1 MIVAAAHSPEE
12 VSPVGSHERW
22 TALLDI
28 LGRQER
34 LEVTAAAAE
43 LGVSVATIRRDLD
56 HLAEQQLLTRTR
68 GGAAPA
74 SIAYDLPLRH
84 KSSRFAQQKLRIG
97 TAAAAL
103 IPTGSV
109 VGLNGGTTTS
119 QVARA
124 LVTRGPEEYAPDNDL
139 GDGPDDGIAFTVVT
153 NALNIANDLA
163 VRRSVKLVVTGGVA
177 RPSSYELLGPLAEP
191 TLVRVHLDYAVLGV
205 DGFDL
210 RVGAT
215 ADHEGEAA
223 VTAQMVARA
232 DHVILVADSSKL
244 DRTSFARVCTAAA
257 VRTLV
262 TDTDADPAF
271 LDSVRAAG
279 IDVTVA

>member
-1 MIVAAAHSPEE
+1 MPEE

-28 LGRQER
+28 LGRQGR
-34 LEVTAAAAE
+34 LEVAAVAAE
-43 LGVSVATIRRDLD
+43 LGVSLATIRRDLD

-68 GGAAPA
+68 GGAAAA

-84 KSSRFAQQKLRIG
+84 KSSRFAQQKARIG
-97 TAAAAL
+97 AAAAAL

-124 LVTRGPEEYAPDNDL
+124 LVTRAPGDTPDNEPD
-139 GDGPDDGIAFTVVT
+139 DGPDDGIAFTIVT

-177 RPSSYELLGPLAEP
+177 RPRSYELLGPLAEP

-210 RVGAT
+210 PVGAT

-244 DRTSFARVCTAAA
+244 NRTSFARVCTAAA
-257 VRTLV
+257 VGTLV
-262 TDTDADPAF
+262 TDTDADSAF
-271 LDSVRAAG
+271 LDAVRAAG

>member
-1 MIVAAAHSPEE
+1 LFVALSPEE

-28 LGRQER
+28 LGRQGR

-84 KSSRFAQQKLRIG
+84 KSGRFSQQKQRIG
-97 TAAAAL
+97 AAAAAL

-124 LVTRGPEEYAPDNDL
+124 LVTRAPSDIPDSL
-139 GDGPDDGIAFTVVT
+139 PDDGPDDGIAFTIVT

-257 VRTLV
+257 VSTLV

-271 LDSVRAAG
+271 LDAVRATG

>member
-1 MIVAAAHSPEE
+1 M
-12 VSPVGSHERW
+12 GSHERW
-22 TALLDI
+22 TALLDT
-28 LGRQER
+28 LGKNGQ
-34 LEVTAAAAE
+34 LEVTVAATA

-56 HLAEQQLLTRTR
+56 HLAAQQLLTRTR

-74 SIAYDLPLRH
+74 SVAYDLPLRH

-103 IPTGSV
+103 IPAGAV

-124 LVTRGPEEYAPDNDL
+124 LVTRAPVVPATVDSDP
-139 GDGPDDGIAFTVVT
+139 DSGPDDGIIFTVVT

-177 RPSSYELLGPLAEP
+177 RPRSYELLGPLAEP
-191 TLVRVHLDYAVLGV
+191 TLVRVHLDYAVVGV

-210 RVGAT
+210 EVGAT

-223 VTAQMVARA
+223 VTAHMVARA
-232 DHVILVADSSKL
+232 SHVILVADSSKL
-244 DRTSFARVCTAAA
+244 GRASFARVCTAAA
-257 VRTLV
+257 VGTLV
-262 TDTDADPAF
+262 TDSDADPAL
-271 LDSVRAAG
+271 LDAMRAEG
-279 IDVTVA
+279 ITVIVA

>member
-1 MIVAAAHSPEE
+1 M
-12 VSPVGSHERW
+12 GSHERW

-28 LGRQER
+28 LGRDGR
-34 LEVTAAAAE
+34 LEVTSAAGQ

-56 HLAEQQLLTRTR
+56 HLAAQQLLTRTR
-68 GGAAPA
+68 GGAARA
-74 SIAYDLPLRH
+74 SVAYDLPLRH
-84 KSSRFAQQKLRIG
+84 KSSRYAQQKLRIG
-97 TAAAAL
+97 TAAASL

-124 LVTRGPEEYAPDNDL
+124 LVTRSPVDL
-139 GDGPDDGIAFTVVT
+139 GADDPDGDPDRDIDDGIAFTVVT

-177 RPSSYELLGPLAEP
+177 RPRSYELLGPLAEP
-191 TLVRVHLDYAVLGV
+191 TLVRVHLDYAVVGV

-210 RVGAT
+210 AVGAT

-223 VTAQMVARA
+223 VTAHMVARA
-232 DHVILVADSSKL
+232 AHVILVADSSKL
-244 DRTSFARVCTAAA
+244 GRASFARVCTAAA
-257 VRTLV
+257 VGTLV
-262 TDTDADPAF
+262 TDSDADPAL
-271 LDSVRAAG
+271 LDAMRAEG
-279 IDVTVA
+279 IDVVVA

>member
-1 MIVAAAHSPEE
+1 MGA
-12 VSPVGSHERW
+12 HERW

-28 LGRQER
+28 LGREGK
-34 LEVTAAAAE
+34 LDVGSAAAN
-43 LGVSVATIRRDLD
+43 LGVSPATIRRDLD
-56 HLAEQQLLTRTR
+56 HLASQQLLTRTR

-74 SIAYDLPLRH
+74 DIAYDLPLRH
-84 KSSRFAQQKLRIG
+84 KSSRFAEQKLRIG

-103 IPTGSV
+103 IAPGAI

-124 LVTRGPEEYAPDNDL
+124 LVTQTPPDGSSVDDDN
-139 GDGPDDGIAFTVVT
+139 GADDGIVYTVVT

-191 TLVRVHLDYAVLGV
+191 TLTRVHLDYAVVGV

-210 RVGAT
+210 AVGAT

-223 VTAQMVARA
+223 VTAHMVARA
-232 DHVILVADSSKL
+232 SKVILVADSSKL
-244 DRTSFARVCTAAA
+244 GRASFARVCTAAA
-257 VRTLV
+257 VSTLV
-262 TDTDADPAF
+262 TDAEADPEF
-271 LDSVRAAG
+271 LLAARAAG
-279 IDVTVA
+279 IDVIVA

>member
-1 MIVAAAHSPEE
+1 MGA
-12 VSPVGSHERW
+12 HERW

-28 LGRQER
+28 LGRDGR
-34 LEVTAAAAE
+34 LDVGSASAA
-43 LGVSVATIRRDLD
+43 LSVSPATIRRDLD
-56 HLAEQQLLTRTR
+56 HLASQQLLTRTR

-74 SIAYDLPLRH
+74 AIAYDLPLRH
-84 KSSRFAQQKLRIG
+84 KSSRFSEQKLRIG

-103 IPTGSV
+103 IPPGAV

-124 LVTRGPEEYAPDNDL
+124 LVTQAPPEGLSPD
-139 GDGPDDGIAFTVVT
+139 GDGPSEDGVVYTVVT

-191 TLVRVHLDYAVLGV
+191 TLTRVHLDYAVVGV
-205 DGFDL
+205 DGFNL
-210 RVGAT
+210 AVGAT

-232 DHVILVADSSKL
+232 STVILVADSSKL
-244 DRTSFARVCTAAA
+244 DRASFARVCTAGA
-257 VRTLV
+257 VTTLV
-262 TDTDADPAF
+262 TDADADPQF
-271 LDSVRAAG
+271 LGAVRAAG
-279 IDVTVA
+279 ITVIVA

>member
-1 MIVAAAHSPEE
+1 M
-12 VSPVGSHERW
+12 GSHERW
-22 TALLDI
+22 TALLDL
-28 LGRQER
+28 LGKNGR
-34 LEVTAAAAE
+34 LEVSPAAAQ

-56 HLAEQQLLTRTR
+56 HLAAQQLLTRTR

-74 SIAYDLPLRH
+74 SVAYDLPLRH

-124 LVTRGPEEYAPDNDL
+124 LVTRTPAVSGPGGAGSIDPD
-139 GDGPDDGIAFTVVT
+139 GIDDGIVFTVVT

-163 VRRSVKLVVTGGVA
+163 VRSSVKLVVTGGVA
-177 RPSSYELLGPLAEP
+177 RPRSYELVGPLAEP
-191 TLVRVHLDYAVLGV
+191 ALVRVHLDYAVLGV
-205 DGFDL
+205 DGFDIA
-210 RVGAT
+210 VGAT

-232 DHVILVADSSKL
+232 ANVILVTDSSKL
-244 DRTSFARVCTAAA
+244 GRASFARVCTAAA
-257 VRTLV
+257 VGTLV
-262 TDTDADPAF
+262 TDSDADPDLLAGF
-271 LDSVRAAG
+271 RTEG
-279 IDVTVA
+279 IDVVVA

>member
-1 MIVAAAHSPEE
+1 M
-12 VSPVGSHERW
+12 GSHERW

-28 LGRQER
+28 LGREGR
-34 LEVTAAAAE
+34 LEVTTAAARF
-43 LGVSVATIRRDLD
+43 GVSVATIRRDLD
-56 HLAEQQLLTRTR
+56 HLAAQQLLTRTR

-84 KSSRFAQQKLRIG
+84 KSGRFAQQKLRIG
-97 TAAAAL
+97 SAAAAQ
-103 IPTGSV
+103 IPLGSV

-124 LVTRGPEEYAPDNDL
+124 LVTRPPAPSAADADMESAA
-139 GDGPDDGIAFTVVT
+139 DDAIDYTVVT

-177 RPSSYELLGPLAEP
+177 RPRSYELLGPLAEP

-210 RVGAT
+210 AVGAT

-232 DHVILVADSSKL
+232 SHVILVADSSKL
-244 DRTSFARVCTAAA
+244 DRTSFARVCTADA
-257 VRTLV
+257 VGTLV
-262 TDTDADPAF
+262 TDTDADAEF
-271 LDSVRAAG
+271 VAAARAAG
-279 IDVTVA
+279 IDVIMA

>member
-1 MIVAAAHSPEE
+1 M
-12 VSPVGSHERW
+12 GSHERW
-22 TALLDI
+22 TQLLDI
-28 LGRQER
+28 LGRDGR
-34 LEVTAAAAE
+34 LEVGSAAD
-43 LGVSVATIRRDLD
+43 LLNVSAATIRRDLD
-56 HLAEQQLLTRTR
+56 HLASQQLLTRTR

-97 TAAAAL
+97 AAAAAL

-124 LVTRGPEEYAPDNDL
+124 LVTRAPGDPIGEVDL
-139 GDGPDDGIAFTVVT
+139 GDGPDDDIMFTVVT

-191 TLVRVHLDYAVLGV
+191 TLVRVHLDYAVVGV
-205 DGFDL
+205 DGFDVA
-210 RVGAT
+210 VGAT

-223 VTAQMVARA
+223 VTAHMVSRA
-232 DHVILVADSSKL
+232 GHVVLVADSSKL
-244 DRTSFARVCTAAA
+244 GRASFARVCTASA
-257 VRTLV
+257 VETLV
-262 TDTDADPAF
+262 TDTDADPTF
-271 LDSVRAAG
+271 LAAVRAEG
-279 IDVTVA
+279 IEVITA